1 MSHYHFKKRD
11 PRATCQIC
19 GFDFNR
25 SQLRKNWRGLWV
37 CPQDYEVRN
46 AQDFVR
52 GVKDPQK
59 VRGGAVPPAADTFN
73 VSYLNRETDQPYLRE
88 RGGAINR
95 ES

>member
-1 MSHYHFKKRD
+1 MSYYHFIKHD

-37 CPQDYEVRN
+37 CAEDYEARN

-52 GVKDPQK
+52 GVRDPQK
-59 VRGGAVPPAADTFN
+59 VRGGAVPPAADVFTT
-73 VSYLNRETDQPYLRE
+73 SYLNRETDQPYLRE
-88 RGGAINR
+88 LGGAINR

>member
-1 MSHYHFKKRD
+1 MSYYHFKKHD
-11 PRATCQIC
+11 PRSTCQIC

-37 CPQDYEVRN
+37 CPQDYEPRN

-73 VSYLNRETDQPYLRE
+73 ISYLNRETDQPYLRE
-88 RGGAINR
+88 RGGALNR